1 VNNKDIDSIRKAI
14 RDIPDFPRPGIVFKD
29 ITPLLGNGPLFAK
42 TIDVLAERYRDQ
54 KIDIVLGIESR
65 GFIVGAALAYKLG
78 AGFCVVRKPGKLPY
92 DTHSASYELEYGIDS
107 LEIHIDAIA
116 QNARVLIVDDLI
128 ATGGTAAATAQLV
141 SKLGGEVV
149 ECAFVIELSFLKGR
163 DKLQP
168 YGVFSL
174 VQYDAE

>member
-1 VNNKDIDSIRKAI
+1 MNNKDIDSIRKAI

-92 DTHSASYELEYGIDS
+92 DTHSASYELEYGTDS
-107 LEIHIDAIA
+107 LEIHIDAIG

>member
-29 ITPLLGNGPLFAK
+29 ITPLLGDGPLFAK
-42 TIDVLAERYRDQ
+42 TIDVLAERYRDK
-54 KIDIVLGIESR
+54 KIDMVLGIESR

-92 DTHSASYELEYGIDS
+92 DTHSASYELEYGTDS